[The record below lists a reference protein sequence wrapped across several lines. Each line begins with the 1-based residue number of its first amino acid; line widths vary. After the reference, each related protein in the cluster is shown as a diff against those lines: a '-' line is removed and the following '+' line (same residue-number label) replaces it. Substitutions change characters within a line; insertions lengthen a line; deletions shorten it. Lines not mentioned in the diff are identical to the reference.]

1 MILSVSRRTDIP
13 AFYSDWFM
21 NRIREGY
28 VMTRNPMNYHAVSK
42 ISLTPDVVDCI
53 VFWSKNPKPLF
64 KFLDEISKEYT
75 FYFQFTLNAYE
86 KDLEPHLPTLE
97 ERISTFK
104 ALSEKYGKERVIWR
118 YDPVML
124 SDKYTSQWHINS
136 FRGIIDQL
144 SEYTTSCVFSFV
156 DVYDK
161 VKNNLKNEK
170 VIPFTK
176 ASMDELA
183 RGFSEIASHHS
194 IILKTCAEELDLSKF
209 GIEHSRCID
218 PNLISQLAK
227 CDISIKKDKNQRN
240 ECGCAESIDIGQYN
254 TCMHGCK
261 YCYANYSQTS
271 VRKCYEA
278 HFYTSPLLIGDI
290 ENDDKIKER
299 KVKSLKENQISLFDA
314 K

>member
-1 MILSVSRRTDIP
+1 
-13 AFYSDWFM
+13 
-21 NRIREGY
+21 
-28 VMTRNPMNYHAVSK
+28 
-42 ISLTPDVVDCI
+42 
-53 VFWSKNPKPLF
+53 
-64 KFLDEISKEYT
+64 
-75 FYFQFTLNAYE
+75 
-86 KDLEPHLPTLE
+86 
-97 ERISTFK
+97 
-104 ALSEKYGKERVIWR
+104 
-118 YDPVML
+118 ML

-183 RGFSEIASHHS
+183 RGFSQIASHHS

-227 CDISIKKDKNQRN
+227 CDISIKKIKINVMNVVVQKVLILANITHVCTAVSIAMLITARQV
-240 ECGCAESIDIGQYN
+240 CESV
-254 TCMHGCK
+254 MKH
-261 YCYANYSQTS
+261 
-271 VRKCYEA
+271 
-278 HFYTSPLLIGDI
+278 
-290 ENDDKIKER
+290 
-299 KVKSLKENQISLFDA
+299 ISIRHLY
-314 K
+314 